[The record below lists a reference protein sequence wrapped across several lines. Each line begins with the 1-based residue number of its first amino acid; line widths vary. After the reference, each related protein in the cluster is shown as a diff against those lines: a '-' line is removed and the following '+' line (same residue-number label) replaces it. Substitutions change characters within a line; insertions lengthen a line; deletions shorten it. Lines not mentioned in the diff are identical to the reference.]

1 MSVLTDDARQPAL
14 VHTVAR
20 AFGED
25 GVLAGTVSGF
35 QPRPQQAALAAA
47 VAEAIGRREVLVA
60 EAGTGVGKTYAYLLP
75 ALLSRLRVIVST
87 GTKTLQDQLF
97 HKDLPQL
104 VHTLGLPVRVA
115 LLKGRSNY
123 LCLQRLD
130 QVEVDRRFDTPEVIA
145 DLAIIEAWAAVTGD
159 GDRAE
164 VEQVPAHRPVW
175 SRVTSTVDNC
185 LGQECPFVADCHL
198 LAARRRAQEA
208 DLVVVN
214 HHLLMADLALK
225 DDGQGEVLP
234 DADVYVLDEA
244 HQLPEVAAQFLGTGI
259 SSRQLQDLL
268 RDIQLQ
274 ALQEA
279 RDAPALLPATEAVRA
294 ALRRFRLALGEES
307 RRQAW
312 DGVLA
317 SEAEVGEGL
326 AALISAVGELAASLD
341 PLAPRSRGLE
351 QSLRRTLDVAARLSC
366 FAPDSAPPSPDPASA
381 ATDSG
386 ADTGTADVEGAPAAT
401 PSEPGVRWFET
412 RGAGFQLRVTPLDV
426 GPAFQRYRD
435 RHRAAWVFTSA
446 TLSVGGDFSHF
457 RGRLGLCGGEDLALD
472 SPFDYRRQALLYTPP
487 GMPQPASPDYDRV
500 FLERAVEVLAMTG
513 GRAFLLFTSHRA
525 LRLASVAL
533 RERLDYPLLVQGEA
547 GQHQL
552 LERFRA
558 LGNAVLLGTASFWE
572 GVDVRGP
579 ALSAVLI
586 DRLPF
591 ASPGDPVLEAR
602 IARIRERGGNPFLHH
617 QLPLAV
623 IALRQGV
630 GRLIRGE
637 DDRGILMLA
646 DPRLHG
652 RSYGKVFLSSLPAM
666 TLTDQLEDLRRFMR
680 AAVDVGA
687 QASGSG

>member
-1 MSVLTDDARQPAL
+1 MSVRTDDAPQPAL
-14 VHTVAR
+14 VQTVAK
-20 AFGED
+20 AFGEA
-25 GVLAGTVSGF
+25 GALAGTVAGF

-47 VAEAIGRREVLVA
+47 VAEAIGRRELLVA

-75 ALLSRLRVIVST
+75 ALASRLRVIVST

-104 VHTLGLPVRVA
+104 LHTLELPLRVA

-123 LCLQRLD
+123 LCLLRLD
-130 QVEVDRRFDTPEVIA
+130 QIEVDRRFDTPEVIA

-164 VEQVPAHRPVW
+164 VEQVPAHRQVW

-185 LGQECPFVADCHL
+185 LGQDCPFVADCHL
-198 LAARRRAQEA
+198 LSARRRAQEA

-225 DDGQGEVLP
+225 EDGQGEVLP

-268 RDIQLQ
+268 RDLQLQ

-279 RDAPALLPATEAVRA
+279 RDAPALLPALDAVRG
-294 ALRRFRLALGEES
+294 ALRHFRLALGEES

-312 DGVLA
+312 DGVIA
-317 SEAEVGEGL
+317 TDPAVREGL
-326 AALISAVGELAASLD
+326 TALIGVLGDLAAALD

-351 QSLRRTLDVAARLSC
+351 QSLRRTLDAVARLSC
-366 FAPDSAPPSPDPASA
+366 FDPDSAPPTPAPASA
-381 ATDSG
+381 AGSAS
-386 ADTGTADVEGAPAAT
+386 ADTGTAVGEAAAAP
-401 PSEPGVRWFET
+401 PGPEPGVRWFET
-412 RGAGFQLRVTPLDV
+412 RGPGFQLRVTPLDV
-426 GPAFQRYRD
+426 GPAFRRYRD
-435 RHRAAWVFTSA
+435 RHRASWVFTSA
-446 TLSVGGDFSHF
+446 TLSIAGDFSHF
-457 RGRLGLCGGEDLALD
+457 RGRLGLFGGTDLALD
-472 SPFDYRRQALLYTPP
+472 SPFDYRRQALLYTPR
-487 GMPQPASPDYDRV
+487 GMPQPASPDYDRA
-500 FLERAVEVLAMTG
+500 FLERAVEVLAITG

-525 LRLASVAL
+525 LRLACVAL

-552 LERFRA
+552 LERFRT

-637 DDRGILMLA
+637 ADRGILMLA
-646 DPRLHG
+646 DPRLHS
-652 RSYGKVFLSSLPAM
+652 RSYGKVFVSSLPAM
-666 TLTDQLEDLRRFMR
+666 PVTDQPDDLRRFMR
-680 AAVDVGA
+680 ADADACA
-687 QASGSG
+687 QASDSG